1 VVSSAIAIEEIGAMG
16 RGIESAMVKGGS
28 LTYLKK
34 LKKNILDLKS
44 REVGRSVEMKQSFE
58 TFIVASS

>member
-34 LKKNILDLKS
+34 LKKK
-44 REVGRSVEMKQSFE
+44 
-58 TFIVASS
+58 TFWI

>member
-34 LKKNILDLKS
+34 LKKKHFGFKIKRS
-44 REVGRSVEMKQSFE
+44 R
-58 TFIVASS
+58 